1 MKNLHPLQILTP
13 IRKIHQKKLWTGL
26 FTQKEQSSSTYK
38 VSAPVQDPKSK
49 NENAMIISIMALYEI
64 ESDIILKALN
74 ERYADILLGA
84 KFKFTKNGRMH
95 LELIFHSYGE
105 LEIQLAKGIDLLGQN
120 FKGYFASAADCTYL
134 NITFRNMPIYNK
146 QALSDNLYKIFEGIC
161 TITSIKP
168 MVYLSTKFLSD
179 Q

>member
-1 MKNLHPLQILTP
+1 
-13 IRKIHQKKLWTGL
+13 
-26 FTQKEQSSSTYK
+26 
-38 VSAPVQDPKSK
+38 
-49 NENAMIISIMALYEI
+49 MALHEI

-84 KFKFTKNGRMH
+84 KFKFTKNGRTH

-105 LEIQLAKGIDLLGQN
+105 LEIQLAKGINLLGQN
-120 FKGYFASAADCTYL
+120 FKGYFTSAADHTYL

-146 QALSDNLYKIFEGIC
+146 QALSDNLYETFEGIC
-161 TITSIKP
+161 TIASIKP
-168 MVYLSTKFLSD
+168 MVYSSTKFLSD